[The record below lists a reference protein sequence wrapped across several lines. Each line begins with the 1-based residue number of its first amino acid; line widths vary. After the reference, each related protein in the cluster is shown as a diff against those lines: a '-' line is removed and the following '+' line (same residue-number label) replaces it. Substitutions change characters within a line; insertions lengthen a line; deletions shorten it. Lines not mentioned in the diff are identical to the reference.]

1 MSVKPSWQVTKL
13 IAVERRPLRLGRRGE
28 QVVRAGDA
36 GGQLAGDAGVAL
48 DQLAHR
54 VAELAVPLG
63 PAAVGERPE
72 PVLADAPGLGDQ
84 LDPREDRVGLDLVDD
99 RRLPLLLLVDVDGED
114 RRQVEAEAVDVH
126 LGHPVAQ
133 AVEDELAD
141 DRVVAVQRVAA
152 AGEVVVELGLGRE
165 HVIDVVVQPLEAD
178 RRAVVVPLA
187 GVVEDDVED
196 DLDVGAC
203 AARGRAS

>member
-13 IAVERRPLRLGRRGE
+13 MLWKGDRSESGSAAKRSYEPATRR
-28 QVVRAGDA
+28 
-36 GGQLAGDAGVAL
+36 GQLAGDAGVSL
-48 DQLAHR
+48 DELADR

-63 PAAVGERPE
+63 PAAVGERAE

-99 RRLPLLLLVDVDGED
+99 RRLALLLLVDVDGED
-114 RRQVEAEAVDVH
+114 RRQVEPEPVDVH
-126 LGHPVAQ
+126 LGDPVAQ

-152 AGEVVVELGLGRE
+152 AGEVVVELGL
-165 HVIDVVVQPLEAD
+165 
-178 RRAVVVPLA
+178 RA
-187 GVVEDDVED
+187 
-196 DLDVGAC
+196 
-203 AARGRAS
+203 

>member
-1 MSVKPSWQVTKL
+1 MLLVVGDEVVEREAVVAGHEVDP
-13 IAVERRPLRLGRRGE
+13 VERRSLRVRIRGE

-36 GGQLAGDAGVAL
+36 RGQLAGDPGVSL
-48 DQLAHR
+48 DELADG

-72 PVLADAPGLGDQ
+72 PVLPDAPGLGDQ

-114 RRQVEAEAVDVH
+114 RRQVEPEAVDVH
-126 LGHPVAQ
+126 LGDPVSQ
-133 AVEDELAD
+133 AVENEPAD

-152 AGEVVVELGLGRE
+152 AGEVVVKLGLWAE
-165 HVIDVVVQPLEAD
+165 HVLDVVVQPPEAD
-178 RRAVVVPLA
+178 RRARSGSLRVC
-187 GVVEDDVED
+187 G
-196 DLDVGAC
+196 
-203 AARGRAS
+203 